1 MILPDID
8 SLRCFVAAAT
18 HRNFRKAAREVA
30 LSPAAFSDRI
40 GRLEDLL
47 GVRLFARTTRS
58 CVLTRD
64 GDKALVHAK
73 AVLERARAC
82 VEVSKSGPL
91 PFDLTLGT
99 RWELGLSWI
108 VPGLEALSKR
118 CPERRLH
125 LYFGDTD
132 SLLRALDD
140 SQCDAVVTSARLN
153 QATLVMAALH
163 EELYAFV
170 AAPKLIKANPLTSAD
185 DAQNHTLLDAHKD
198 LPLFRYFLDGRSA
211 REAWRFGHIEHLGT
225 IGAIAIR
232 ARLGAGVAVLPR
244 YFVRDDLKKR
254 TLVELFPKAK
264 IHSDFFRLVWRRAHP
279 RDQELQTLAADLR
292 AMPLR

>member
-1 MILPDID
+1 MNLPDTE

-18 HRNFRKAAREVA
+18 HRNFRKAAKEVA

-64 GDKALVHAK
+64 GDKALVHA
-73 AVLERARAC
+73 RAALDATRAC
-82 VEVSKSGPL
+82 VEASKSGPL

-132 SLLRALDD
+132 GLLRALDD
-140 SQCDAVVTSARLN
+140 SLCDAVVTSARIN
-153 QATLVMAALH
+153 HAALVMAALH
-163 EELYAFV
+163 EERYVFV
-170 AAPKLIKANPLTSAD
+170 ASPKLVRSKPLANAE
-185 DAQNHTLLDAHKD
+185 DAQQHTLLDAHKD

-211 REAWRFGHIEHLGT
+211 KESWRFAHIEHLGT

-254 TLVELFPKAK
+254 SLVELFPKAK

-279 RDQELQTLAADLR
+279 RDVELQTLAADLR
-292 AMPLR
+292 TMPLR